1 MGGGGKK
8 AKQANQAN
16 KKKITKQN
24 ITKEHP
30 TNKKAPNQTKE
41 NTLLHVIILQEHNCW
56 HGATKDTAAEGQ
68 NHMKSQAPIDCQT
81 RVITCALV
89 ALFFWGPKGT

>member
-1 MGGGGKK
+1 MVGEKK
-8 AKQANQAN
+8 PNKPINQT
-16 KKKITKQN
+16 KKKSQNKTKQN
-24 ITKEHP
+24 KTP

-68 NHMKSQAPIDCQT
+68 NHMKSQTPIDCQT
-81 RVITCALV
+81 RIITCALV